1 LGGKRYPEEFKIEAV
16 KQVTDRGYKIGEIA
30 TSLFYPSYQAP
41 KLLPNESEADF
52 QSGLQ
57 SLLSELDNPSPLAV
71 ALVSQLNES
80 LWWIRRHT
88 VDKELLLHE
97 AMARL
102 LSKAGDHWDTYDY
115 HKVSKALEHCLNG
128 SADKDEEAWIDEIL
142 AESKLTL
149 SDLRV
154 RAFKDAARHIKMV
167 DDLIHRQHQTIR
179 HLQRRI
185 DSIDY
190 KSRLI
195 KRMDLELAALESKQ
209 SAKGALTLDDKSS

>member
-1 LGGKRYPEEFKIEAV
+1 
-16 KQVTDRGYKIGEIA
+16 
-30 TSLFYPSYQAP
+30 
-41 KLLPNESEADF
+41 
-52 QSGLQ
+52 
-57 SLLSELDNPSPLAV
+57 LAV
-71 ALVSQLNES
+71 ALVSQLNEC

-102 LSKAGDHWDTYDY
+102 LSKAGSNWMGSGNSALS
-115 HKVSKALEHCLNG
+115 VALEHYLDG
-128 SADKDEEAWIDEIL
+128 SADKDEVDFIEQTLNEAN
-142 AESKLTL
+142 LTL
-149 SDLRV
+149 SDLRA
-154 RAFKDAARHIKMV
+154 RAFKDASRHIKMV

-179 HLQRRI
+179 HLQRSM

-209 SAKGALTLDDKSS
+209 PVKEVSSLDAKPS

>member
-1 LGGKRYPEEFKIEAV
+1 MLYNVHSDIYLDVAMPVEDKSK
-16 KQVTDRGYKIGEIA
+16 
-30 TSLFYPSYQAP
+30 SLLPFLSSP
-41 KLLPNESEADF
+41 KLLPDESEAEF

-71 ALVSQLNES
+71 ALVSQLNECF
-80 LWWIRRHT
+80 WWIRRHT
-88 VDKELLLHE
+88 ADKELLLHE

-102 LSKAGDHWDTYDY
+102 LSRGGSNWMASGNSALS
-115 HKVSKALEHCLNG
+115 VALEHYLNG
-128 SADKDEEAWIDEIL
+128 SAQTDQAALIEEALID
-142 AESKLTL
+142 ANLTL
-149 SDLRV
+149 SDLRAK
-154 RAFKDAARHIKMV
+154 AFKDAARHIKMV

-179 HLQRRI
+179 HLQRSI

-209 SAKGALTLDDKSS
+209 SVKGALTLDDKSS

>member
-1 LGGKRYPEEFKIEAV
+1 MLYNIHFSIDVGVAMPVEEKS
-16 KQVTDRGYKIGEIA
+16 K
-30 TSLFYPSYQAP
+30 SLFPFLSSP
-41 KLLPNESEADF
+41 KLLPNESEAEF

-80 LWWIRRHT
+80 LWWIKRHT

-102 LSKAGDHWDTYDY
+102 LSKAGSNWIGSGNSTLS
-115 HKVSKALEHCLNG
+115 VALEHYLDG
-128 SADKDEEAWIDEIL
+128 SADEDEVALVEQALTEAN
-142 AESKLTL
+142 LTL
-149 SDLRV
+149 SDLRA

-179 HLQRRI
+179 HLQRSI

-209 SAKGALTLDDKSS
+209 SVKEVSSLDAKPS

>member
-1 LGGKRYPEEFKIEAV
+1 MLYNVHFGVYVDVAMPVEDKSK
-16 KQVTDRGYKIGEIA
+16 
-30 TSLFYPSYQAP
+30 SLLPFLSSP
-41 KLLPNESEADF
+41 KLLPNESEAEF

-57 SLLSELDNPSPLAV
+57 SLLSELDNPSPLAA
-71 ALVSQLNES
+71 ALVSQLNEC

-102 LSKAGDHWDTYDY
+102 LSREGSNWMGSGN
-115 HKVSKALEHCLNG
+115 SKLSVALERYLDG
-128 SADKDEEAWIDEIL
+128 SSDNDQAALIEEALVD
-142 AESKLTL
+142 ANLTL
-149 SDLRV
+149 SDLRAK
-154 RAFKDAARHIKMV
+154 AFKDAARHIKMV
-167 DDLIHRQHQTIR
+167 DDLIHRQHQTMR
-179 HLQRRI
+179 HLQRSI

-209 SAKGALTLDDKSS
+209 PLKGVLSLDDKPS

>member
-1 LGGKRYPEEFKIEAV
+1 MLYNVHFGIYVDVVMPVEDKSK
-16 KQVTDRGYKIGEIA
+16 
-30 TSLFYPSYQAP
+30 SLAPFLSSP
-41 KLLPNESEADF
+41 KLLPDESEAEF
-52 QSGLQ
+52 ESGLQ
-57 SLLSELDNPSPLAV
+57 SLLSELDNPSALAV
-71 ALVSQLNES
+71 ALVTQLNEC

-102 LSKAGDHWDTYDY
+102 LSREGSNWMGSGNSTLS
-115 HKVSKALEHCLNG
+115 VALEHYLDG
-128 SADKDEEAWIDEIL
+128 SAHKDEVDFIDQALIEAN
-142 AESKLTL
+142 LTL
-149 SDLRV
+149 SDLRA

-179 HLQRRI
+179 HLQRSI

-209 SAKGALTLDDKSS
+209 SVKGVLSLDDKPS

>member
-1 LGGKRYPEEFKIEAV
+1 MLYNIHFSIDVDIFMPVDHKV
-16 KQVTDRGYKIGEIA
+16 S
-30 TSLFYPSYQAP
+30 SLLPFRSSP
-41 KLLPNESEADF
+41 KLLPNESGSEF

-71 ALVSQLNES
+71 ALISQLNEC
-80 LWWIRRHT
+80 LWWIKRHT

-102 LSKAGDHWDTYDY
+102 LFKAGSNWMPSGN
-115 HKVSKALEHCLNG
+115 SKLSVALEHYLDG
-128 SADKDEEAWIDEIL
+128 IAHKDEAALIEQALTDGN
-142 AESKLTL
+142 LTL

-154 RAFKDAARHIKMV
+154 RAFKDAAKYIKMV
-167 DDLIHRQHQTIR
+167 DDLIHRQHQTMR
-179 HLQRRI
+179 HLQRSI

-209 SAKGALTLDDKSS
+209 TVKGVLSLDDEPS

>member
-1 LGGKRYPEEFKIEAV
+1 M
-16 KQVTDRGYKIGEIA
+16 
-30 TSLFYPSYQAP
+30 
-41 KLLPNESEADF
+41 
-52 QSGLQ
+52 
-57 SLLSELDNPSPLAV
+57 
-71 ALVSQLNES
+71 
-80 LWWIRRHT
+80 
-88 VDKELLLHE
+88 DKELLLHE

-102 LSKAGDHWDTYDY
+102 LSKAANHWDTYDN
-115 HKVSKALEHCLNG
+115 HKVSEVLERYLNG
-128 SADKDEEAWIDEIL
+128 SADTDEAEWIDEIL

-154 RAFKDAARHIKMV
+154 RAFKDADRHIKMV

-179 HLQRRI
+179 HLQRSI

-209 SAKGALTLDDKSS
+209 SVKGALTLDDKSS

>member
-1 LGGKRYPEEFKIEAV
+1 MPVEDKSK
-16 KQVTDRGYKIGEIA
+16 
-30 TSLFYPSYQAP
+30 S
-41 KLLPNESEADF
+41 LLPLLSSPRLLPDASEAESR
-52 QSGLQ
+52 SGLQ

-80 LWWIRRHT
+80 LWWIKRHT

-102 LSKAGDHWDTYDY
+102 LSKAGSYGETYDNR
-115 HKVSKALEHCLNG
+115 KVSEVLVRYLDG
-128 SADKDEEAWIDEIL
+128 SADKGEAAWIDGIL

-149 SDLRV
+149 SDIRV

-167 DDLIHRQHQTIR
+167 DDLIHRQHQTMR
-179 HLQRRI
+179 HLQRSI

-195 KRMDLELAALESKQ
+195 KRMDLELVALESKQ
-209 SAKGALTLDDKSS
+209 PVKGAVILDDKPS

>member
-1 LGGKRYPEEFKIEAV
+1 MLYNIHVSIYVDVAMSV
-16 KQVTDRGYKIGEIA
+16 KDKSK
-30 TSLFYPSYQAP
+30 SLLPFLSSP
-41 KLLPNESEADF
+41 KLLPDELEAEF

-71 ALVSQLNES
+71 ALISQLNES
-80 LWWIRRHT
+80 LWWIKRHT

-102 LSKAGDHWDTYDY
+102 LYMAGGYSETYDNR
-115 HKVSKALEHCLNG
+115 KVSEALERYLDG
-128 SADKDEEAWIDEIL
+128 SAHKDEAEWIKDIL
-142 AESKLTL
+142 TESKVTL

-154 RAFKDAARHIKMV
+154 RAFKDAAKHIKMV
-167 DDLIHRQHQTIR
+167 DDLINRQHQTMR
-179 HLQRRI
+179 HLQRSI

-209 SAKGALTLDDKSS
+209 SVTGALPLDAKQS